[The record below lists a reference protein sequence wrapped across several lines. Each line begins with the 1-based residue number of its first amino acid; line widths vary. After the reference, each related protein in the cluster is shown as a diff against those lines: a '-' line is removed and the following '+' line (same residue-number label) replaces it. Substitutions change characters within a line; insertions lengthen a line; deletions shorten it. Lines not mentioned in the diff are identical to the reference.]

1 MKTKRIEFIKSAW
14 AEACSEWKTKIENE
28 FTNIDFSNDVLEVGV
43 WYKDTERDYKRL
55 VFITDNSGINN
66 YKGYGFNNDR
76 AWCDDIL
83 GFSLD
88 DYQLTKATTEEVE
101 TALIKEAKKRGFKEG
116 AACIS
121 VAFPLDGI
129 KTIENSI
136 IEWHGNKAL
145 FIGNGMQ
152 ITIFEK
158 GKWATIIT
166 KKKMTVSDVEKELG
180 YDKERIK

>member
-14 AEACSEWKTKIENE
+14 NEACSEWKTKIENE

-88 DYQLTKATTEEVE
+88 DYQLTKATKEEVQ
-101 TALIKEAKKRGFKEG
+101 TALIKEAKKRGLWEVPIIDVCEG
-116 AACIS
+116 LIAGTNDMYS
-121 VAFPLDGI
+121 VGLQQSVLWSSYG
-129 KTIENSI
+129 EV
-136 IEWHGNKAL
+136 
-145 FIGNGMQ
+145 
-152 ITIFEK
+152 FEK

-166 KKKMTVSDVEKELG
+166 KKKMTVADVEKELG
-180 YDKERIK
+180 YDIEIIK